1 MMMIGS
7 QGSVTPPESLYLN
20 CSVSEL
26 NFGSEISS
34 QTFEIESNVG
44 WTISLEDI

>member
-7 QGSVTPPESLYLN
+7 QASITPPEEPYLN

-26 NFGSEISS
+26 NFGSGISS